1 MKRFS
6 QLAFPYIVWAILMLV
21 MPMALIAMYS
31 ISHQGNSIVSFT
43 LTLEHY
49 AKFFTDPDFLLILW
63 RSLVIALKT
72 TIICLLIGYPVA
84 NFIANSNERLQS
96 VLVLAITLPTWIN
109 ALVRTYAWIGLLSEG
124 GIIQQILSFIG
135 LGNVELLYTEGAV
148 LLGMVYNFIPFMIL
162 QINTSLCK
170 MDRSLLEAS
179 ADLGANKFQTFWR
192 VTFPLSLPG
201 VINGITL
208 VFLPAV
214 SSFFIPKLLG
224 GGQYF
229 LIGNMI
235 ENQFITV
242 GEWNFGSAISMIMA
256 IIMMLMMLTVRKVEK
271 RKTNLRNYPHDYDD
285 LILLPSNYLY
295 DRLLF

>member
-6 QLAFPYIVWAILMLV
+6 QLALPYIIWAALMLV
-21 MPMALIAMYS
+21 LPMALIALYS
-31 ISHQGNSIVSFT
+31 FTRHGNSIISFS

-49 AKFFTDPDFLLILW
+49 VKFFTDPDFLTVLTRSLWIAFKTTVICLIL
-63 RSLVIALKT
+63 
-72 TIICLLIGYPVA
+72 GYP
-84 NFIANSNERLQS
+84 IAYYISRSREKVQGIL
-96 VLVLAITLPTWIN
+96 LMCITIPTWIN
-109 ALVRTYAWIGLLSEG
+109 MLVRTYAWIGIMSEG
-124 GIIQQILSFIG
+124 GILSTVLSFFG
-135 LGNVELLYTEGAV
+135 LADFELLYTETAV
-148 LLGMVYNFIPFMIL
+148 LVGMVYNFLPFMIL

-170 MDRSLLEAS
+170 MDHSLLEAS
-179 ADLGANKFQTFWR
+179 ADLGATPMHTFTR

-201 VINGITL
+201 VISGINL

-229 LIGNMI
+229 LIGNLI

-256 IIMMLMMLTVRKVEK
+256 VIMMLMMMAVNKIET
-271 RKTNLRNYPHDYDD
+271 RNAGGKEE
-285 LILLPSNYLY
+285 
-295 DRLLF
+295 

>member
-1 MKRFS
+1 M
-6 QLAFPYIVWAILMLV
+6 LIL
-21 MPMALIAMYS
+21 PMALIALYS
-31 ISHQGNSIVSFT
+31 IVEPGNSIISFS

-49 AKFFTDPDFLLILW
+49 VKFFTDPDFLIILW
-63 RSLVIALKT
+63 RSIVIALKT
-72 TIICLLIGYPVA
+72 TVICLLLGYPA
-84 NFIANSNERLQS
+84 AYFIARSSEKMQNI
-96 VLVLAITLPTWIN
+96 LVLCITLPTWIN
-109 ALVRTYAWIGLLSEG
+109 MLVRTYAWIGLLSEG
-124 GIIQQILSFIG
+124 GMIQRFFSLFG
-135 LGNVELLYTEGAV
+135 LGNTELLYTEGAV

-170 MDRSLLEAS
+170 MDHSLLEAS
-179 ADLGANKFQTFWR
+179 ADLGANPVQAFLR
-192 VTFPLSLPG
+192 VTLPLSLPG

-229 LIGNMI
+229 LIGNLI

-256 IIMMLMMLTVRKVEK
+256 AIMMLLMMLVRKVEV
-271 RKTNLRNYPHDYDD
+271 RN
-285 LILLPSNYLY
+285 
-295 DRLLF
+295 RGGKEK

>member
-6 QLAFPYIVWAILMLV
+6 QLALPYIVWAAIMLLL
-21 MPMALIAMYS
+21 PMALIAMYS
-31 ISHQGNSIVSFT
+31 FTEPGNSIISFSFT
-43 LTLEHY
+43 LDHY
-49 AKFFTDPDFLLILW
+49 IKFFTDPDFLLILW
-63 RSLVIALKT
+63 RSIMIAVKT
-72 TIICLLIGYPVA
+72 TVICLFLGYPVA
-84 NFIANSNERLQS
+84 YFIARSKERVQNI
-96 VLVLAITLPTWIN
+96 LVLCITIPMWIN
-109 ALVRTYAWIGLLSEG
+109 MLVRTYAWIGLLSEG
-124 GIIQQILSFIG
+124 GLIQRIFSLIG
-135 LGNVELLYTEGAV
+135 FGNTELLYTEAAV
-148 LLGMVYNFIPFMIL
+148 LLGMVYNFLPFMIL

-170 MDRSLLEAS
+170 MDHSLLEAG
-179 ADLGANKFQTFWR
+179 ADLGASPVQTFLR
-192 VTFPLSLPG
+192 ITLPLSLPG

-256 IIMMLMMLTVRKVEK
+256 IIMMLLMMAVRKIEIHNQGGK
-271 RKTNLRNYPHDYDD
+271 EA
-285 LILLPSNYLY
+285 
-295 DRLLF
+295 

>member
-6 QLAFPYIVWAILMLV
+6 QLALPYIVWAALMLIL
-21 MPMALIAMYS
+21 PMALIALYS
-31 ISHQGNSIVSFT
+31 FSNQGNTIIAFS
-43 LTLEHY
+43 LTFEHY
-49 AKFFTDPDFLLILW
+49 VRFFTDPDFLLILW
-63 RSLVIALKT
+63 RSLLIALKT
-72 TIICLLIGYPVA
+72 TAICLLLGYPVA
-84 NFIANSNERLQS
+84 YFISRCAEGIQNTLI
-96 VLVLAITLPTWIN
+96 LAITLPTWIN

-124 GIIQQILSFIG
+124 GIVSQILNFFG
-135 LGNVELLYTEGAV
+135 FGNVELLYTEGAV
-148 LLGMVYNFIPFMIL
+148 LLGMVYNFLPFMIL

-170 MDRSLLEAS
+170 MDHSLLNAA
-179 ADLGANKFQTFWR
+179 ADLGANPRQTFWK

-224 GGQYF
+224 GGQFF
-229 LIGNMI
+229 LIGNVI

-256 IIMMLMMLTVRKVEK
+256 VIMMLMMMAVRKIEE
-271 RKTNLRNYPHDYDD
+271 RNQGGKED
-285 LILLPSNYLY
+285 
-295 DRLLF
+295 